1 MFRVGKTYETKKHGE
16 FKCIA
21 VSDTHAWMNSGKTN
35 PAYVWTHNGK
45 STSLSEEYDII
56 MSAREYW
63 IGPVSMLVYAYPVPG
78 AIHFREVLPE

>member
-1 MFRVGKTYETKKHGE
+1 MFEVGKTYETKKHGE

-45 STSLSEEYDII
+45 STSLSEEYDVI
-56 MSAREYW
+56 MIAREYW
-63 IGPVSMLVYAYPVPG
+63 ICDLGCVYGYPVPG
-78 AIHFREVLPE
+78 TIHFREVLPE